1 MLLGFLKLMFP
12 IIWKLIYAE
21 RSLKVRELKT
31 KAFCYFVVNFFL
43 CLIVACNNSD
53 EFASPGCSSENIIVI
68 PTATRQSDPNL
79 FNPPALSGSG
89 SAEAYCPTPVPAATP
104 LAQIPEQF
112 VTTEVAN
119 LSLDI
124 ENQDLAAVAVGDDM
138 LAVAWITNG
147 DVYVALSRGGNHFQ
161 VRRVDFGS
169 SVSLAFSEANRL
181 HVVYD
186 RMGQVFY
193 RAADQGTHPAD
204 TTFITSPGPG
214 HNPQIAIDSRQWAHI
229 VYESNGN
236 IWHAAHQYEFY
247 WNIELV
253 GPGERPFLIT
263 GPQRLGIPEYG
274 WRDFALAYLSGNE
287 VHVRLYGI
295 TPFLLPGWLSVA
307 TLSLPEPAVGLVR
320 LDAAEIEGQLWL
332 YASWVSE
339 RLSTASP
346 IPSYQQP
353 AFAAVNPLAPDQLAN
368 PHQIYQGVNA
378 VRWGSEDTP
387 FDAGL
392 WQTIAID
399 DTTGTITV
407 SARGLVETTVPTEM
421 SLRLGLDPTGGD
433 NLNSSSVVWSSAEAP
448 SSFTQ
453 FSVSAPVQGGTATVF
468 LSGILNSSNVV
479 GTAVWDA
486 ISIHSS
492 AGSASGGTNLDFE
505 GSFITQDSLTVPEG
519 WTAWYQDSGN
529 GPSNGRDAY
538 TVYAAWSDDGGS
550 NWSGP
555 VAVSANIDATGSTTG
570 AIRPDVTPIMTA
582 ATEPP
587 SVSFFYVYEA
597 GDPPPDTTFLRF
609 GRPYQTRC
617 ELGTTNCTDT
627 PGIPLLERSAVRP
640 SYHLLVAPDPFNPNR
655 AALVWDSLQTDTIN
669 KDVFATYAVL
679 R

>member
-1 MLLGFLKLMFP
+1 M
-12 IIWKLIYAE
+12 AHSE
-21 RSLKVRELKT
+21 R
-31 KAFCYFVVNFFL
+31 FFL
-43 CLIVACNNSD
+43 ACRQHSKAVGSYFQRRYQFLSIILIGTLWASACTSATETVPSD
-53 EFASPGCSSENIIVI
+53 CAANGIAII
-68 PTATRQSDPNL
+68 PTATRQADPNL
-79 FNPPALSGSG
+79 FIPPAPPNGG
-89 SAEAYCPTPVPAATP
+89 GVDAYCPTPVPAATL

-229 VYESNGN
+229 VYEADGN

-247 WNIELV
+247 WNTELV
-253 GPGERPFLIT
+253 GVGERPFLIT
-263 GPQRLGIPEYG
+263 GPQRLGIPEFG
-274 WRDFALAYLSGNE
+274 WRDFALAYVSGNE

-307 TLSLPEPAVGLVR
+307 AIPVPEAVTGAVR
-320 LDAAEIEGQLWL
+320 LDATEIEGQLWL
-332 YASWVSE
+332 YAAWVSE
-339 RLSTASP
+339 RPSTTPATP
-346 IPSYQQP
+346 PYQQP
-353 AFAAVNPLAPDQLAN
+353 LFAAVNPLAPDQLAN
-368 PHQIYQGVNA
+368 AHQIFQGLNA
-378 VRWGSEDTP
+378 VRWSSETTP

-392 WQTIAID
+392 WQTIAIS

-407 SARGLVETTVPTEM
+407 TARGLVETAVPTEM

-433 NLNSSSVVWSSAEAP
+433 NPDSPSAVWSSANVP

-453 FSVSAPVQGGTATVF
+453 FSVSAPAQGGSATVF
-468 LSGILNSSNVV
+468 LRGMLNGSDVA

-486 ISIHSS
+486 VTVHAS
-492 AGSASGGTNLDFE
+492 AGSASGGINLDFE
-505 GSFITQDSLTVPEG
+505 GPFITQDSLTVPEG
-519 WTAWYQDSGN
+519 WTAWYQDSGYA
-529 GPSNGRDAY
+529 PTNGRDVY
-538 TVYAAWSDDGGS
+538 TVYAAWSEDGGR
-550 NWSGP
+550 NWAGP
-555 VAVSANIDATGSTTG
+555 APMTANIDATGSTTG
-570 AIRPDVTPIMTA
+570 AIRPGVTPLIAT

-587 SVSFFYVYEA
+587 SVSFFYIYEA
-597 GDPPPDTTFLRF
+597 GDPPPDTAFLRF
-609 GRPYQTRC
+609 GRPYQTQC
-617 ELGTTNCTDT
+617 EIGTTNCMDS
-627 PGIPLLERSAVRP
+627 PGIPLMERNVVRP
-640 SYHLLVAPDPFNPNR
+640 SHRLFAAPDPFNPNR
-655 AALVWDSLQTDTIN
+655 AVLVWDALQTDNEN
-669 KDVFATYAVL
+669 KDVYATYAVL

>member
-1 MLLGFLKLMFP
+1 M
-12 IIWKLIYAE
+12 
-21 RSLKVRELKT
+21 
-31 KAFCYFVVNFFL
+31 
-43 CLIVACNNSD
+43 
-53 EFASPGCSSENIIVI
+53 
-68 PTATRQSDPNL
+68 
-79 FNPPALSGSG
+79 
-89 SAEAYCPTPVPAATP
+89 
-104 LAQIPEQF
+104 
-112 VTTEVAN
+112 TTEVAN

-147 DVYVALSRGGNHFQ
+147 DVYVALSRGGSHFQ

-186 RMGQVFY
+186 RMGQIFY

-229 VYESNGN
+229 IYESEGS

-247 WNIELV
+247 WNTELV
-253 GPGERPFLIT
+253 GPGERPFLTT

-287 VHVRLYGI
+287 LHVRLYGI

-307 TLSLPEPAVGLVR
+307 TLPVPEPVAGFAR
-320 LDAAEIEGQLWL
+320 LDATEIEGQLWL

-339 RLSTASP
+339 RSSTIPASP
-346 IPSYQQP
+346 PYQQP
-353 AFAAVNPLAPDQLAN
+353 TFSAVNPLAPDQLAN
-368 PHQIYQGVNA
+368 PHQIYHGVNA
-378 VRWGSEDTP
+378 VRWSSEDTP

-392 WQTIAID
+392 RQTIAIT
-399 DTTGTITV
+399 DTTDTIIVT
-407 SARGLVETTVPTEM
+407 AQGLAETAVPTEM
-421 SLRLGLDPTGGD
+421 SLQLGLDPIGGSNPD
-433 NLNSSSVVWSSAEAP
+433 SPDVIWSAP
-448 SSFTQ
+448 DAPVSFTQ
-453 FSVSAPVQGGTATVF
+453 FSVSAPAQGNTATVF
-468 LSGILNSSNVV
+468 LRGTFNGSNVA

-486 ISIHSS
+486 VTIQN
-492 AGSASGGTNLDFE
+492 GSGTNLDFE
-505 GSFITQDSLTVPEG
+505 SSFVTQDSLTVPEG
-519 WTAWYQDSGN
+519 WTAWYQDSGSGPTN
-529 GPSNGRDAY
+529 GHDAY

-550 NWSGP
+550 NWAGP
-555 VAVSANIDATGSTTG
+555 VAVTANNDATGSTTG
-570 AIRPDVTPIMTA
+570 AIRSNVTPIIAA

-587 SVSFFYVYEA
+587 SVSFFYVYAA
-597 GDPPPDTTFLRF
+597 GDPPSDTTFLRF
-609 GRPYQTRC
+609 GRPYQTQC

-627 PGIPLLERSAVRP
+627 PGIPLLEHSAVRP
-640 SYHLLVAPDPFNPNR
+640 SYHLLAAPDPFNSNR